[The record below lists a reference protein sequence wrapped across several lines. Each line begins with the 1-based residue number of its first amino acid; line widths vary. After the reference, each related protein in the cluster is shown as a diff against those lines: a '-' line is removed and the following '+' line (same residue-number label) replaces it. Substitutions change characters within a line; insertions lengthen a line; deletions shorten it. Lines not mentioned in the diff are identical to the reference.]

1 MSELKCCKRCG
12 AFTTCTTKG
21 ECCPECEWF
30 DPIDNLCMAVPDKE
44 STRPEK
50 REGNE
55 PQQGEIEVD
64 PDTFLFE
71 DDDEDEDLTGLPPER
86 NSSDDDDDEDDDF
99 DLDDDDDDEDDDF
112 DLDDDDEW

>member
-12 AFTTCTTKG
+12 AFITCTTKD

-30 DPIDNLCMAVPDKE
+30 DPIDNLCMAVPDKK

-50 REGNE
+50 PEGNE
-55 PQQGEIEVD
+55 PQEGETEVD

-86 NSSDDDDDEDDDF
+86 DSSDDEDEDDDF
-99 DLDDDDDDEDDDF
+99 DADEDEDDDF
-112 DLDDDDEW
+112 DFDDDEDEW